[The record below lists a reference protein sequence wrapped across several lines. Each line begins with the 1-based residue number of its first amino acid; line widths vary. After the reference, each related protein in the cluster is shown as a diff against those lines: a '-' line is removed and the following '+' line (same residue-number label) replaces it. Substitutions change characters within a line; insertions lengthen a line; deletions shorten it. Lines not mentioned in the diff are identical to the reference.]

1 MHKPSSPNI
10 YSQLPDRHNVRILE
24 LTRIPQNDISLCGHL
39 IITSLDERPDYTAL
53 SYVWGKRSSNDP
65 TLLVDGHPLQIN
77 ASLWQACQE
86 LTTHMNPVKLWVD
99 QICIDQNNEVE
110 KAQQVQLMSRIYEQ
124 AQRVVGWLGD
134 HDNDSQLAFDL
145 LVVLGYLLHA
155 NEVQAESEWRR
166 AVYALRKDKHLHNL
180 GDLFDPSK
188 RMVQAAD
195 CLVQRPWFYR
205 LWVVQEVALAST
217 LELRC
222 GNSCIPGDIFFNA
235 VRILSSVVSDPPMPW
250 LQKPYRNA
258 HKLGQLRAQIQL
270 GQNHS
275 FPHLAHTLSGWV
287 CEKNEDRLNALF
299 GLVFRNMQAW
309 FTPSYS
315 MSAVELYFAFAQA
328 HIRLRG
334 TLDILHFA
342 GCADNSAHTFIE
354 VEDGVILQLHSP
366 PGDCLSWVPDWRVQS
381 RPLVLT
387 NCLGDASVG
396 FSATLSDPDFEF
408 RDNILRVCAREKDK
422 IKVCGLPYFE
432 SFVRRMRMPEPERI
446 IFNQWFHL
454 AKIVMSDVNVE
465 PMFASTLVMD
475 GKVAVTE
482 RQETGTN
489 SPHVP
494 SLFEH
499 WAAKKLPSFGRTC
512 QKDWKDV
519 VDDSTRYGYIAEE
532 LCRDRTFFI
541 TEAGRFGLGSVHASP
556 GDSIYLIHGLKTP
569 FVIHAA
575 QGTHILRGECYV
587 YGLMDG
593 GVQRSCEDSFLHLS

>member
-1 MHKPSSPNI
+1 MSLRKRRR
-10 YSQLPDRHNVRILE
+10 LPDRHNVRILE
-24 LTRIPQNDISLCGHL
+24 LTRTPQNDTSFCGHL
-39 IITSLDERPDYTAL
+39 IITSLDERPKYSAL
-53 SYVWGKRSSNDP
+53 SYVWGERSSNDP
-65 TLLVDGHPLQIN
+65 TLLVDGYPLQIR
-77 ASLWQACQE
+77 ASLWQAFQE
-86 LTTHMNPVKLWVD
+86 LTTHINPVRLWVD
-99 QICIDQNNEVE
+99 QICTDQNNEIE
-110 KAQQVQLMSRIYEQ
+110 KEQQVQLMSRIYEQ
-124 AQRVVGWLGD
+124 AQRVIGWLGD
-134 HDNDSQLAFDL
+134 HDDDSQLAFDML
-145 LVVLGYLLHA
+145 FVVGYVWSVHEA
-155 NEVQAESEWRR
+155 QAKSKWRR
-166 AVYALRKDKHLHNL
+166 AVDGLMKDGHLHKL
-180 GDLFDPSK
+180 EDLCDPSK
-188 RMVQAAD
+188 RTVQAAAR
-195 CLVQRPWFYR
+195 LVQRPWFYR
-205 LWVVQEVALAST
+205 LWIVQEVALAST

-235 VRILSSVVSDPPMPW
+235 VRILRSAVSDPPMPW
-250 LQKPYRNA
+250 LQKPYRNT

-275 FPHLAHTLSGWV
+275 FPHLAQTLSGWF
-287 CEKNEDRLNALF
+287 CEKKEDRLNALF
-299 GLVFRNMQAW
+299 GLIFRNKQAW
-309 FTPSYS
+309 FRPSYS

-328 HIRLRG
+328 HIRLKG

-342 GCADNSAHTFIE
+342 GCVDNSAHALLRD
-354 VEDGVILQLHSP
+354 EDRVVLQLHPPPDDSP
-366 PGDCLSWVPDWRVQS
+366 SWVPDWRVQS

-387 NCLGDASVG
+387 NGLEDESVG
-396 FSATLSDPDFEF
+396 FSATASAPDFEF
-408 RDNILRVCAREKDK
+408 HDNILRVCAREMDK
-422 IKVCGLPYFE
+422 IKVCGWPYVE
-432 SFVRRMRMPEPERI
+432 SIGSRMEMREYET
-446 IFNQWFHL
+446 FNHWFNL
-454 AKIVMSDVNVE
+454 AKTVMNDKNVE

-499 WAAKKLPSFGRTC
+499 WAAKNFEDFGSTC

-575 QGTHILRGECYV
+575 QGSHILRGECYV

-593 GVQRSCEDSFLHLS
+593 GVRRSCEDSFLHLN